1 MLIAFVVLYL
11 LLNIAIELRA
21 ALTSRAPEHA
31 HAQH

>member
-11 LLNIAIELRA
+11 LLTIAIRLWA

>member
-11 LLNIAIELRA
+11 LLTIAIGLWA